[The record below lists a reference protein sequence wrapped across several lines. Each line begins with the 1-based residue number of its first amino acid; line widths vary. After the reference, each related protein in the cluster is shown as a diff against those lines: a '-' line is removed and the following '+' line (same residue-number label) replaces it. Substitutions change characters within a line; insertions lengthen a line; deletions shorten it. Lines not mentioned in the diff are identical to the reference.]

1 MFGLGLPKL
10 ILLALIIAII
20 WYGYRYL
27 QRIEAVRRALRDEL
41 MRRQRATAR
50 PAQPVEAEDLVKCAT
65 CGAYVPAHHAS
76 ACGRPDCPWRR

>member
-1 MFGLGLPKL
+1 MLGLGLPKL
-10 ILLALIIAII
+10 ILLALMIAII

-50 PAQPVEAEDLVKCAT
+50 PSQPVEAEDLVKCAT
-65 CGAYVPAHHAS
+65 CSAYVPSHHAS